1 MSEYPVLP
9 FLIKKG
15 FDRSTAEQISE
26 ELGLEEPEDIS
37 LIRKVRIYELGFLTR
52 DQQDK
57 LWSIVRA
64 TFAALPE
71 HDKNQIREN
80 HRLIHHCDRT
90 ETSMSNLLIQLK
102 SLSRQ

>member
-1 MSEYPVLP
+1 MSKYPVVP

-15 FDRSTAEQISE
+15 FDRTTAEQISE
-26 ELGLEEPEDIS
+26 ELGVEESEDVP

-52 DQQDK
+52 VQQDK
-57 LWSIVRA
+57 LWTIVRA

-71 HDKNQIREN
+71 HDKKCIREN
-80 HRLIHHCDRT
+80 HRLFYHCDRT